1 MEPDIGDVFVKLTE
15 AEVGKLISVT
25 LVTEGKTLNFNSFVT
40 AVFDDSI
47 LIEPITEDEKTVGFN
62 KRKVNVV
69 YIAEETKPYI
79 WLNVEIRLVKYNDQ
93 VYHQLITDA
102 PGTKFNRRR
111 SFRQYVGVE
120 GMVNNVNETFSVMIK
135 DVSANGCSFVTSQE
149 LEIGGRVIVSFSSDE
164 ENFAIRT
171 MIIRKLEIEETGKIV
186 YGCETAVPNHKIE
199 KFISNRQR
207 KDMQRRSAPAVN
219 RSQSNE
225 K

>member
-1 MEPDIGDVFVKLTE
+1 MKLTE
-15 AEVGKLISVT
+15 AEVGKSISVT

-40 AVFDDSI
+40 AVLDDSI
-47 LIEPITEDEKTVGFN
+47 LIEPITEDEKTIGFN
-62 KRKVNVV
+62 NRKVNVV

-93 VYHQLITDA
+93 VYHQLITDG

-111 SFRQYVGVE
+111 SFRQYVGIE
-120 GMVNNVNETFSVMIK
+120 GMVNNVNETFSVIIK
-135 DVSANGCSFVTSQE
+135 DVSANGCSFVTNQE

-164 ENFAIRT
+164 ENFVIRT

-199 KFISNRQR
+199 KFVSDRQR